1 MRKLAPFLALLGAS
15 ALAGC
20 NDNIEHQ
27 SPLDGRAD
35 SSPAADSGPA
45 SAEAGSGD
53 LRREGGGGLLSIF
66 IRGDLTPKVFS
77 DGLSGQTPKQYVM
90 GLGRFDILRS
100 PGDPAPVTVFDH
112 GQKPVEVNL
121 LSETLGGSR
130 PLAELPPG
138 TYSHGRVLLTHA
150 RFAVAAVVHAGS
162 GVLLPG
168 DISSVVALSDG
179 TIDGKPW
186 TQGQATFSFAGFT
199 VPGTVPAL
207 PSTAGGT
214 IVSSGGRTWLVFPF
228 PEPLAVGSSGADHKA
243 TIIYQVYESF
253 RWQDQDKAG
262 YQPKT
267 FDVDPLAMS
276 FEPVLNFGATGYS
289 IEAR

>member
-1 MRKLAPFLALLGAS
+1 MRKVTRILALLMTGV
-15 ALAGC
+15 LAGC
-20 NDNIEHQ
+20 QDTIEHQ
-27 SPLDGRAD
+27 RPADGQAD
-35 SSPAADSGPA
+35 SRPAADGGPA

-53 LRREGGGGLLSIF
+53 LRHEGGGGLLSIF
-66 IRGDLTPKVFS
+66 IRGDLTPKLFS

-100 PGDPAPVTVFDH
+100 AGDPSPVTVFDH

-130 PLAELPPG
+130 PLAELPAG

-150 RFAVAAVVHAGS
+150 RFTVAAVVHAP
-162 GVLLPG
+162 GVPLPG
-168 DISSVVALSDG
+168 DIASVVALSDG
-179 TIDGKPW
+179 IIDGKPW

-199 VPGTVPAL
+199 VPGSVPAL

-228 PEPLAVGSSGADHKA
+228 PKPLTVGGSGADHRA
-243 TIIYQVYESF
+243 TIIYQVHESF

-262 YQPKT
+262 YQPKI
-267 FDVDPLAMS
+267 FDVDPLAPS
-276 FEPVLNFGATGYS
+276 FEPVLNFGATGYA
-289 IEAR
+289 IEVR